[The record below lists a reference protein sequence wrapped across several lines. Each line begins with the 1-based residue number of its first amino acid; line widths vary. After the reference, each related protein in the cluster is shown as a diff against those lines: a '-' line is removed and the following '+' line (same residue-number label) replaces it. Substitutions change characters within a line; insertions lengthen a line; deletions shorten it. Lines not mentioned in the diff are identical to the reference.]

1 MSSQDPIISNSGISN
16 SGINSPG
23 TPSPETDPDCHVPR
37 PPCFIGLGANL
48 QSAHGDPAATVLAAA
63 QALVPFSSVPVLL
76 SSLWQTTPVDCPPG
90 SPPFINAVA
99 AIVPLDSLPQDASG
113 AITLLRQLQRIELDF
128 GRERGDQVNAPRAL
142 DIDMLC
148 WGDLALQTPELVLPH
163 PRMLVRR
170 FVLEPL
176 AEIAPGLIPPGCEH
190 SVISVLAGLPDQGEI
205 QRIKID
211 AASVSLIPGV
221 YTTDLL
227 ST

>member
-1 MSSQDPIISNSGISN
+1 MCSTWVTASRRTWTRKTSRSSSSPSMSSQDPIISNSGISN
-16 SGINSPG
+16 SGINNPG

-76 SSLWQTTPVDCPPG
+76 SSLWQTTPVECPPG

-142 DIDMLC
+142 DID
-148 WGDLALQTPELVLPH
+148 
-163 PRMLVRR
+163 
-170 FVLEPL
+170 
-176 AEIAPGLIPPGCEH
+176 
-190 SVISVLAGLPDQGEI
+190 
-205 QRIKID
+205 
-211 AASVSLIPGV
+211 
-221 YTTDLL
+221 
-227 ST
+227 

>member
-1 MSSQDPIISNSGISN
+1 MSSQDPIT
-16 SGINSPG
+16 NSPDG
-23 TPSPETDPDCHVPR
+23 GPDCDLPR

-48 QSAHGDPAATVLAAA
+48 QSVHGDPAATVLAAA
-63 QALVPFSSVPVLL
+63 QALVPFSAVPVLL

-99 AIVPLDSLPQDASG
+99 AIVPLTAFSQNPSG
-113 AITLLRQLQRIELDF
+113 ALRLLRELQRIESDF
-128 GRERGDQVNAPRAL
+128 GRERGDQVNAPRPL

-148 WGDLALQTPELVLPH
+148 WGDLALHTPELILPH
-163 PRMLVRR
+163 PRMLARR
-170 FVLEPL
+170 FVLAPL
-176 AEIAPGLIPPGCEH
+176 VEIAPGLIPPGCGH
-190 SVISVLAGLPDQGEI
+190 PVISVLAELPAQGEI